1 MVNYARYGS
10 YYYTLWTTLHSGLKN
25 VLKKTG
31 LSAHAEDHYPI
42 STAMDQLGELTI
54 NRNAKTSGGIKVFS
68 RNSS

>member
-1 MVNYARYGS
+1 M
-10 YYYTLWTTLHSGLKN
+10 HSGLKN